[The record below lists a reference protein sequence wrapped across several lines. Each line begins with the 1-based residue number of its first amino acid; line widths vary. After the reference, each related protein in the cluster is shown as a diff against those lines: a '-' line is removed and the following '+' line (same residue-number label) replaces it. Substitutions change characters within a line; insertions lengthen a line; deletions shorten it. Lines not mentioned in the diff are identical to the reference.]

1 MDEGITYERSDRW
14 KYRLV
19 APYVVSI
26 PLVMDRGISS
36 PGEYII
42 LDGGKL
48 SLKQGYAWDGPSGPV
63 IDTRALMRPSVVH
76 DALYQLMREALLDL
90 SYRGLADDIFRTHCL
105 EDGVSRLRARRLRWG
120 LKVFGEKYA
129 RPTRPSPIL
138 RAP

>member
-1 MDEGITYERSDRW
+1 MDEGIAYERSNRW

-19 APYVVSI
+19 APYAVGI
-26 PLVMDRGISS
+26 PLIMERRITS

-42 LDGGKL
+42 LDGGTI
-48 SLKQGYAWDGPSGPV
+48 SLKQGYAWDGPSGPIV
-63 IDTRALMRPSVVH
+63 DTRTLMRPSVVH
-76 DALYQLMREALLDL
+76 DALYQLMREALLGL
-90 SYRGLADDIFRTHCL
+90 AHRGLSDDIFRTHCL

-129 RPTRPSPIL
+129 RPTRPLPIL